1 MFLYKLDNEQKAC
14 FLELANKIVSSDG
27 INDKSENSMI
37 EQFKAEMRFEE
48 LGDYK
53 IKNTPVDKICKK
65 ITDKNVQKIFV
76 FELLA
81 LGFVDGEVSENEVN
95 FIKNMM
101 REFGMDMKLYNE
113 FLSLVIDYVHVYR
126 DGIELI
132 SR

>member
-1 MFLYKLDNEQKAC
+1 MFLYKLDNEQKTY

-27 INDKSENSMI
+27 INDKSENSMLD
-37 EQFKAEMRFEE
+37 QFKAEMRFEE

-65 ITDKNVQKIFV
+65 ITDKNVQKIFI

-101 REFGMDMKLYNE
+101 REFGMDMKLYHE
-113 FLSLVIDYVHVYR
+113 FLILFIDYVHVYR
-126 DGIELI
+126 DGNELI
-132 SR
+132 TR